1 MKDRLTQF
9 SRGRF
14 VALICA
20 MIFISG
26 CASTGPKVSKSTKPS
41 ESAWVEA
48 HYAKREYR
56 VAMRDG
62 AKLHT
67 AIYSPRDTSQTYPFL
82 MYRTPYTC
90 APYGEDE
97 YPSHLR
103 PGKAMWEEGFIMV
116 FQDVRGRF
124 MSEGDFVNMT
134 PHIDDKKTDR
144 DVDESS
150 DTYDTIEW
158 LLENV
163 ANHNGRVG
171 QWGISYPGFYTAA
184 GMIDSHPALKAS
196 SPQAPIADWFFDDF
210 HHHGAFFLPHTVG
223 FFKSFGVARPELTK
237 EWPERLEYGT
247 PDGYQFYMDLGP
259 LSNVNEKYYHDEIAF
274 WNESIKHPNHD
285 EFWQSRDILPH
296 LNNVTSAV
304 LTVGGWFDAEDL
316 YGPLQIYRQVE
327 KRNPD
332 ATNMIVMGPW
342 SHGGWSRGKGD
353 HLGNVHFG
361 ENWSED
367 YQANVELPF
376 FRHYLKGEGGH
387 GLPEA
392 LMFETGVN
400 RWRRFDAWPPV
411 EAQAETI
418 HFQTGGG
425 LSFDEML
432 SRRAYDQFESDPNK
446 PVPFTEEVSTRMTRT
461 YMTDDQRFAGRRPD
475 VLVYQ
480 TEVLEEDMTLAGPI
494 VANLWVSTT
503 GTSADWVVKIIDVFP
518 GDAED
523 NEYTRDGMHMGGYQM
538 MVRSEVMRGRFR
550 NSYEHPEPFVPN
562 EPTNV
567 RLPLQDVL
575 HTFREGHRLMVQIQ
589 STWFP
594 LVDRNP
600 QHYVDN
606 IFFAVDADF
615 QKSTHRVFCSGQ
627 HATTLEVQIL
637 PSDPDPRPDQ
647 DPDCDATADG
657 ESN

>member
-1 MKDRLTQF
+1 MKGYSVRFWRLVLMFLVCTLVF
-9 SRGRF
+9 LPGG
-14 VALICA
+14 AT
-20 MIFISG
+20 
-26 CASTGPKVSKSTKPS
+26 TGVTADKGKRPDA
-41 ESAWVEA
+41 SAWVEA
-48 HYAKREYR
+48 NYEKHEYR
-56 VAMRDG
+56 VSMRDG

-67 AIYSPRDTSQTYPFL
+67 AVYTPRDASRTYPFL
-82 MYRTPYTC
+82 MFRTPYTC
-90 APYGEDE
+90 SPYGEE
-97 YPSHLR
+97 KYPKHLR
-103 PGKAMWEEGFIMV
+103 PGKPMWEEGFIMV

-134 PHIDDKKTDR
+134 PHIDEKKDDH

-150 DTYDTIEW
+150 DTYDTIDW
-158 LLENV
+158 LLANV

-237 EWPERLEYGT
+237 EWPDRLKYGT

-259 LSNVNEKYYHDEIAF
+259 LSNVNEKYYHEEIAF

-285 EFWQSRDILPH
+285 EFWKRRDLLPH

-353 HLGNVHFG
+353 HLGNVHFDG
-361 ENWSED
+361 NWSED
-367 YQANVELPF
+367 YQTNVELPF
-376 FRHYLKGEGGH
+376 FKHYLKGEGEH

-392 LMFETGVN
+392 MMFETGVN
-400 RWRRFDAWPPV
+400 QWRRFDEWPPSD
-411 EAQAETI
+411 ATAGTI
-418 HFQTGGG
+418 HFQAGGS
-425 LSFDEML
+425 LSFEEAL
-432 SRRAYDQFESDPNK
+432 SRRAYDQFVSDPEK
-446 PVPFTEEVSTRMTRT
+446 PVPFTEEVAIGMTRA

-480 TEVLEEDMTLAGPI
+480 TEVLEEDVTLAGPI

-503 GTSADWVVKIIDVFP
+503 GTSADWIVKVIDVLP
-518 GDAED
+518 SDTED
-523 NEYTRDGMHMGGYQM
+523 NEYTRDGMRMGGYQM
-538 MVRSEVMRGRFR
+538 MVRSEVIRGRFR
-550 NSYEHPEPFVPN
+550 NSYEHPEAFVPN

-575 HTFREGHRLMVQIQ
+575 HTFQKGHRMMVQIQ

-600 QHYVDN
+600 QRYVDN
-606 IFFAVDADF
+606 IFMASEGDF
-615 QKSTHRVFCSGQ
+615 QKSTHRVFCTGP

-637 PSDPDPRPDQ
+637 PVELVPESEEAPAANGEGDSD
-647 DPDCDATADG
+647 
-657 ESN
+657 